1 MLNRRRFIAISAAL
15 MAPLPAAA
23 ALHTETGQALG
34 AKVTLRLAH
43 PDAPA
48 IAARAMAEIARLED
62 IFSLYREGSALMRL
76 NAAGTLDTPPFE
88 LLECLSLAGAVHAAS
103 DGRFDPTVQPL
114 WALHAAAAIAGQEVT
129 PEALAAARAQVGW
142 GRVNLDPA
150 RITLAPGMAL
160 TLNGIAQG
168 YIADRVAAL
177 LEAEGLGNLL
187 IDTGEFRALGSHPQ
201 GGAWPVKLAQG
212 GTVALRG
219 RALATSAPLGTTFDQ
234 AGRMGHILDP
244 RSGRPVAGVWQAV
257 SVSAPT
263 AALADALSTAI
274 CLTGDEVEARSLCA
288 AFRDVRM
295 ESLVEI

>member
-23 ALHTETGQALG
+23 ALHTEIGQALG

-142 GRVNLDPA
+142 GRVTLDPA

-201 GGAWPVKLAQG
+201 GGAWPVRLAQG